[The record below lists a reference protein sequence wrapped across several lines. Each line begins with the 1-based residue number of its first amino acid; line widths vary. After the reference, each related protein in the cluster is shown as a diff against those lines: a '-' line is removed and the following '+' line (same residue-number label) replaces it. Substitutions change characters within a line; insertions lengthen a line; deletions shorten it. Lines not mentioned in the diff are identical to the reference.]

1 MYQRVQ
7 AGKGI
12 VDNIVE
18 ISTPKIGPLPVVTTT
33 ATLSHTL
40 NVLGPNTVQIVF
52 EDLTVRVGGALRGVR
67 PFGLPQL
74 PEVSETF

>member
-1 MYQRVQ
+1 MDLKPYCPLTDGSVECGVNSSDAEGQKW
-7 AGKGI
+7 AK

-40 NVLGPNTVQIVF
+40 QVLGPRTIRIVF
-52 EDLTVRVGGALRGVR
+52 EDVT
-67 PFGLPQL
+67 
-74 PEVSETF
+74 